1 MVRYP
6 VAITR
11 LNRFRLPAFAA
22 AALLV
27 GFGAATA
34 VADLRGHG
42 GPVRAIALTAD
53 GKTAI
58 TGSFDTRA
66 IVWSL
71 GSGAAREVF
80 LFHEGQVNAVAALPG
95 GRFATAGADG
105 RIAIWNEG
113 GGAPV
118 RVLEGHTAPVAALA
132 VSPDGTMLASASWD
146 ATVRLWPLP
155 GGAPRVLEGHRGNVN
170 AVAFLP
176 DGTVASAGYD
186 ANLIIWPK
194 EAGAAPAVVTLPT
207 PLNVL
212 VALPDG
218 KLAAGGG
225 DGRVRL
231 LDRNGGVLAEA
242 QVAQTPVIALAAS
255 PDGKRLAASGFK
267 GGVAVLD
274 AATLAAVHVLD
285 GSGAP
290 VWALA
295 FAPDGRTL
303 FAGGAD
309 RIVRRWDVETGTHD
323 GAVAAAS
330 GDPLAEFGRDP
341 GAQVFRAC
349 VACHTL
355 DPADGNRAGPTLH
368 GLFGRKIASVPG
380 YRYSS
385 ALRGMDIVWTP
396 ETVSKLF
403 EKGPATYTPGT
414 KMPEQRITSAKDR
427 AALVRFLEKA
437 TRE

>member
-1 MVRYP
+1 MVRFP
-6 VAITR
+6 VAITC
-11 LNRFRLPAFAA
+11 LNRSRLLAFATA
-22 AALLV
+22 VLLV
-27 GFGAATA
+27 GLGAVAA
-34 VADLRGHG
+34 AADLRGHG

-53 GKTAI
+53 GRTAI

-71 GSGAAREVF
+71 GSGTAREVF

-95 GRFATAGADG
+95 GRFATAGEDG
-105 RIAIWNEG
+105 RIAIWKEG

-146 ATVRLWPLP
+146 ATVRLWPLS
-155 GGAPRVLEGHRGNVN
+155 GGAPRVLKGHRGNVN

-176 DGTVASAGYD
+176 DGTVASVGYD
-186 ANLIIWPK
+186 ADLIIWPK
-194 EAGAAPAVVTLPT
+194 EAGAAPAIVTLPT
-207 PLNVL
+207 PLNAL
-212 VALPDG
+212 VSLPGG

-231 LDRNGGVLAEA
+231 LDRNGRVLAEA
-242 QVAQTPVIALAAS
+242 QVTPTPVIALAAS
-255 PDGKRLAASGFK
+255 RDGKRLAVSGFK

-274 AATLAAVHVLD
+274 AATLAAARVLD

-290 VWALA
+290 IWALA

-309 RIVRRWDVETGTHD
+309 RIVRRWNLETGQHG

-330 GDPLAEFGRDP
+330 GDPLAAFGGDP

-355 DPADGNRAGPTLH
+355 DRADGNRAGPTLH

-403 EKGPATYTPGT
+403 EKGPAAYTPGT
-414 KMPEQRITSAKDR
+414 KMPEQRITSAEDR